1 MNFHAAAQQ
10 WSNAEAEEFMAKHSF
25 TTTLTRGGLLW
36 IPPGSHVCMMSPE
49 KSLVAVATLHSH
61 EFCTMADDT
70 VMLAVANDILEF
82 LEEHGSHEF
91 ISEIKKSMARFA
103 RGFKVAKTRDSHQ
116 DAALTTSGQT
126 SGPAP
131 RPAAGPAPMAKAA
144 ASKSAVP
151 VPTEPCPA
159 VPAAAGPAPPA
170 EAAASKA
177 PALAPTETDI
187 GIDPAASDECGHQVT
202 LATSGDT
209 NSEVPPM
216 SAETATP
223 NLSDEQKD
231 GDVQ

>member
-1 MNFHAAAQQ
+1 MNFHAAVQQ
-10 WSNAEAEEFMAKHSF
+10 WSNAEAEEFMVKHSF
-25 TTTLTRGGLLW
+25 TTTLTHGGLLW

-61 EFCTMADDT
+61 ELCNMADDT
-70 VMLAVANDILEF
+70 VMLDVGNDILEF
-82 LEEHGSHEF
+82 LERHASHQF
-91 ISEIKKSMARFA
+91 ISEIKNPMEHFA
-103 RGFKVAKTRDSHQ
+103 RDFKVATPHVSQQ
-116 DAALTTSGQT
+116 DAALAVS
-126 SGPAP
+126 

-177 PALAPTETDI
+177 AALAPTETDVV
-187 GIDPAASDECGHQVT
+187 IDPAASEERGHHVPLET
-202 LATSGDT
+202 PGDT

-216 SAETATP
+216 IAETATP